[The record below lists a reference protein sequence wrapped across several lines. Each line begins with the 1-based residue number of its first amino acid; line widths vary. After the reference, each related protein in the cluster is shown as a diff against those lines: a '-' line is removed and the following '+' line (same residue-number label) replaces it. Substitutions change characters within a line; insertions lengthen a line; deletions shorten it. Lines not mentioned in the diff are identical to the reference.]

1 MELHGATLAKCGLA
15 IKFIILIEIS
25 GPIYINKIIE
35 LIFKF
40 KSKLSE
46 NKKYI

>member
-1 MELHGATLAKCGLA
+1 MELHGATLINNGLA
-15 IKFIILIEIS
+15 IKFIILIETN
-25 GPIYINKIIE
+25 GAHINKIIE

-40 KSKLSE
+40 KFKLSE